1 MEKTIHS
8 RAYHCLL
15 EWLKAERTRQRLTTR
30 AMTARIDVAY
40 TWVTKVENHERRLD
54 VAEYVR
60 YCRALKIN
68 PCKGIA
74 ILERELRL
82 EEQAGVRR

>member
-8 RAYHCLL
+8 RAYHRLL
-15 EWLKAERTRQRLTTR
+15 EWLKAERTRRKLTTR
-30 AMTARIDVAY
+30 AVTARIGVAY

-60 YCRALKIN
+60 YCHALKIN
-68 PCKGIA
+68 PRKGIA
-74 ILERELRL
+74 ILERELHM
-82 EEQAGVRR
+82 EEQTGARR

>member
-8 RAYHCLL
+8 RAYHLLL
-15 EWLKAERTRQRLTTR
+15 EWLRAERTRQKLTTR
-30 AMTARIDVAY
+30 AVTKRIGVAY

-60 YCRALKIN
+60 YCHALEIN
-68 PCKGIA
+68 PRKGIA
-74 ILERELRL
+74 ILEQELRR
-82 EEQAGVRR
+82 EEQEGG